1 MRPSARLSPSD
12 AAALVARAADGVAE
26 LPALSSARDERAAAA
41 RSARSRADAAAAEAT
56 AAESAARQAEA
67 EEKAAEEALSALLHS
82 LESGL
87 RLIESSALAL
97 RKSGGDSS
105 SLSMHETFVDSIK
118 SAMASVR
125 TSAPP
130 DYEPPPALQV
140 GPTSGTTLEEVVLRG
155 RTASIGG
162 GEVAKTPRWATN
174 LFGGVAGLIAGRSEA
189 PVRFQAETAAPQ
201 PGASFLDFAAAAVS
215 GAPAKQAGDDGA
227 KQSPSRAPPPASK
240 AAPLSYSPP
249 VPATPPIAVAPL
261 ASAPS
266 LAEERVRQSL
276 SEVKH
281 EAEPLQ
287 PAAEPSGPVAA
298 APEPSVVAAPPSQPA
313 ELDQDALAKNA
324 MASAISK
331 VMAAQACRLTS
342 PAASPAS
349 PSSPPPSSSPAQ
361 TAAAVAARRRSAQLE
376 RRALFSGDESDDTV
390 AKPPAGPKPPPV
402 AAPPPPVAPPPR
414 PQPKPPARAERA
426 AQPQQPQ
433 PASAGE
439 EDWFGALTGSA
450 WSFFAGPGPEE
461 EEGGGALLRRHKDRG
476 LDDMAE
482 Y

>member
-1 MRPSARLSPSD
+1 MHPSARLSPSD
-12 AAALVARAADGVAE
+12 AAALVSRAADGVAE

-67 EEKAAEEALSALLHS
+67 EEKAAEEALSALLLS

-125 TSAPP
+125 TSFPP
-130 DYEPPPALQV
+130 DNERSAALQV
-140 GPTSGTTLEEVVLRG
+140 GPTSGTTDVLRG

-162 GEVAKTPRWATN
+162 GEEAKTPRWAAN
-174 LFGGVAGLIAGRSEA
+174 LFGGVADLIAGRSET
-189 PVRFQAETAAPQ
+189 PVRFQAEPTPPPQ

-227 KQSPSRAPPPASK
+227 KQSPSRATPPASK
-240 AAPLSYSPP
+240 AAPLCPAPP
-249 VPATPPIAVAPL
+249 VPTAPPIAAAPL

-266 LAEERVRQSL
+266 LAEERVCRSPP
-276 SEVKH
+276 EDKH
-281 EAEPLQ
+281 AAEPLQ
-287 PAAEPSGPVAA
+287 RAAEPSGSVAA
-298 APEPSVVAAPPSQPA
+298 TPEPSVVAALPSQPV
-313 ELDQDALAKNA
+313 ELDQDALAKSA

-331 VMAAQACRLTS
+331 VMAVQARRLTS

-349 PSSPPPSSSPAQ
+349 PSSPQPSSSPAQ

-376 RRALFSGDESDDTV
+376 RRALFSGDE
-390 AKPPAGPKPPPV
+390 AGSKPPPV
-402 AAPPPPVAPPPR
+402 AAPPPPVASPPR

-433 PASAGE
+433 HASAGK

-482 Y
+482 